1 MADNRVSFETVLD
14 AVHALGYDGITSTE
28 GYPNEASGQVPL
40 PKEYRRDPPTGWR
53 RLLPRVYCNAGDQ
66 DLVPDALRQTVER
79 HDWTIQ
85 AMGRTDEAV
94 TVIISPNGV

>member
-1 MADNRVSFETVLD
+1 MSETPVPFETVLD
-14 AVHALGYDGITSTE
+14 AVHTLGYDAITSTE

-40 PKEYRRDPPTGWR
+40 PEEYRRDPPTGLR
-53 RLLPRVYCNAGDQ
+53 RFLPRVYCNAGDP
-66 DLVPDALRQTVER
+66 DLVPGDLRQAVER

-85 AMGRTDEAV
+85 AMGRNDETV